1 MGRGARGGKGS
12 KWGSFQRGTLNI
24 TFNVLTYLGAA
35 LRHKEGW
42 GGRGKEKT
50 KNAKIKLLEFEV
62 WRYRCQITAA
72 FTK

>member
-1 MGRGARGGKGS
+1 VKREVWGVEGPKGPEGGRGS

-42 GGRGKEKT
+42 VRGEGG
-50 KNAKIKLLEFEV
+50 AKK
-62 WRYRCQITAA
+62 RQKMQKSNY
-72 FTK
+72 